1 MAFNKIKE
9 NITKFFGKESDPEY
23 IEIDLGHESKKNK
36 VIIKPFILRK
46 YEDTT
51 DILNTLRDGYT
62 IAVID
67 IRPLK
72 QKDIIELK
80 RSVAKIKKT
89 IEALEGEIAG
99 FGENILIATP
109 SFAEVYKQPKMQQ
122 QQQSKQSEFDDYKNS
137 L

>member
-1 MAFNKIKE
+1 MALTKIKE
-9 NITKFFGKESDPEY
+9 GISKFFAKTENPDY
-23 IEIDLGHESKKNK
+23 IEIDLGQESKKNK
-36 VIIKPFILRK
+36 VLIKPFVLK
-46 YEDTT
+46 KFEDTT
-51 DILNTLRDGYT
+51 EILNALREGYT

-99 FGENILIATP
+99 FGENIVIATP
-109 SFAEVYKQPKMQQ
+109 SFAEVYKQRMLPKKPEIPPGM
-122 QQQSKQSEFDDYKNS
+122 EGMETY
-137 L
+137 